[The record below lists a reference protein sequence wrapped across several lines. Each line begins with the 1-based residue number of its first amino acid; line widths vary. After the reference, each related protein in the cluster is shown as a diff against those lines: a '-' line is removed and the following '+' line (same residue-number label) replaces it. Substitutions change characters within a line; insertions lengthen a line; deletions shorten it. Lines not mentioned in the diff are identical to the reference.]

1 MARTPVVLC
10 VDESPNLLAGRQRLL
25 EHEGYTVLTARNGR
39 EAVEVFIS
47 NPVDLVLLDY
57 YMPEANGDV
66 VARRM
71 KAHKP
76 DVPIALLS
84 GDECLPS
91 ATPESADVF
100 ISESDPIVSFLEQVN
115 HLVSLRLLFQ
125 PLEVL
130 ETEDYRGQSRQQ
142 GSLPKRVAS
151 ARKKSA
157 S

>member
-10 VDESPNLLAGRQRLL
+10 VDDGPILLAGRRRLL
-25 EHEGYTVLTARNGR
+25 EQDGYTVLTARNGR
-39 EAVEVFIS
+39 EAVEVLIS

-57 YMPEANGDV
+57 YMPEANGDW

-84 GDECLPS
+84 GDDCLPS
-91 ATPESADVF
+91 STPESADVF
-100 ISESDPIVSFLEQVN
+100 ISKSEPIVSFLEQVD

-125 PLEVL
+125 PLEIL
-130 ETEDYRGQSRQQ
+130 ELEDFRAQSSQQ
-142 GSLPKRVAS
+142 TNQSNRVAS
-151 ARKKSA
+151 ARRKSA

>member
-1 MARTPVVLC
+1 MARSPVVLC
-10 VDESPNLLAGRQRLL
+10 VDDRPNLLAGRQRLL
-25 EHEGYTVLTARNGR
+25 EEDGYTVLTARNGR

-57 YMPEANGDV
+57 CMPEANGDV

-76 DVPIALLS
+76 DVPIAALS
-84 GDECLPS
+84 GDDSLPS
-91 ATPESADVF
+91 TTPESADVF
-100 ISESDPIVSFLEQVN
+100 ISESEPIVSLLEQVD

-130 ETEDYRGQSRQQ
+130 ETED
-142 GSLPKRVAS
+142 
-151 ARKKSA
+151 
-157 S
+157 

>member
-1 MARTPVVLC
+1 MARSPVVLC
-10 VDESPNLLAGRQRLL
+10 VDLLAGPQRLL
-25 EHEGYTVLTARNGR
+25 EEDGYTILTARNGR
-39 EAVEVFIS
+39 EALEVFIS

-76 DVPIALLS
+76 DVPIALFS
-84 GDECLPS
+84 GDQCLPS
-91 ATPESADVF
+91 TAPESADVF
-100 ISESDPIVSFLEQVN
+100 ISESEPIVSFLEQVD

-130 ETEDYRGQSRQQ
+130 EMEDYRRQSSQQ
-142 GSLPKRVAS
+142 GGQPKRLAS
-151 ARKKSA
+151 ARKAWA

>member
-1 MARTPVVLC
+1 MARSPVVLC
-10 VDESPNLLAGRQRLL
+10 VDLLAGPQRLL
-25 EHEGYTVLTARNGR
+25 EEDGYTILTARNGR
-39 EAVEVFIS
+39 EALEVFIS

-57 YMPEANGDV
+57 YLPEATGDAI
-66 VARRM
+66 ARRM

-84 GDECLPS
+84 GDECLS
-91 ATPESADVF
+91 STTLESADVF
-100 ISESDPIVSFLEQVN
+100 ISKSEPIVSFLEKVD

-130 ETEDYRGQSRQQ
+130 EMEDYSEQSRPR
-142 GSLPKRVAS
+142 GDKRNQVAS
-151 ARKKSA
+151 VRKARA